1 VAALAGYYRRSP
13 DELTYEQAAD
23 WLHYLIRERRQAPNT
38 VNIAVNA
45 LRFFDGTTL
54 RRNLAELQAR
64 VPRLKRDTKRAN
76 VYATSEVT
84 AILTAPRSPRDRAFL
99 MTVYAC
105 GLRLAEAL
113 ALRGGDI
120 DAARGQLRVRRGK
133 GAKERVLPLSAR
145 LLAEQ
150 RNYWRAER
158 MGRPGH
164 DSGWLFQ
171 GHPAGT
177 PLSDTTGQNI
187 YYHAV
192 AAAGVPRKGGI
203 HLLRHS
209 FATHLLEGGVEIT
222 AVQKLLGHASLA
234 TTARYLHV
242 TAGRFARLP
251 SPLDLLPSEALGVV
265 KA

>member
-1 VAALAGYYRRSP
+1 MTPLRARFERDLRVRGRSERTIRCYVGCVAAMAHYYRCPP

-45 LRFFDGTTL
+45 LRFLYGVTL
-54 RRNLAELQAR
+54 HRDLTELQAR

-76 VYATSEVT
+76 VYATSEVV
-84 AILTAPRSPRDRAFL
+84 AILTAPKSARDRAFL

-113 ALRGGDI
+113 ALRVGDI

-145 LLAEQ
+145 LLTEQ
-150 RNYWRAER
+150 RTYWRAER

-171 GHPAGT
+171 GRCAGT

-203 HLLRHS
+203 HVLRHYLDS
-209 FATHLLEGGVEIT
+209 RIMLSHGCVLL
-222 AVQKLLGHASLA
+222 
-234 TTARYLHV
+234 
-242 TAGRFARLP
+242 
-251 SPLDLLPSEALGVV
+251 
-265 KA
+265 